1 MAAITC
7 ERFFFEKTSAIDSC
21 AHSTEGISFLKDR
34 REIKGV
40 VGPPLRK
47 AVFLALDLDL
57 LFEGVLLVL
66 VVHVPA
72 EGEPEFVNE
81 VAARLLF
88 LVGRGKV
95 EFLVGPK
102 IRHKLL
108 NLCKSHVKL
117 RHVAGC
123 IKPGWHGGSEC
134 APEIRQRQ

>member
-1 MAAITC
+1 MDANFNSVSLLPFDRMAAITC

-40 VGPPLRK
+40 VGP
-47 AVFLALDLDL
+47 ALDLDFL
-57 LFEGVLLVL
+57 LEGVLLGL

-88 LVGRGKV
+88 LIGWGQG

-102 IRHKLL
+102 IRHKLFHP
-108 NLCKSHVKL
+108 CE
-117 RHVAGC
+117 GC
-123 IKPGWHGGSEC
+123 IKPG
-134 APEIRQRQ
+134 